1 MAIGEKLKEER
12 VRLGY
17 SLEEVEEETK
27 IRKYYLEAIENENFA
42 VLPPKVYA
50 VGFVKRYA
58 KFLGLDEQE
67 FANEFKQTAYP
78 NDIELNENFDID
90 KIEKTSHVPNMESN
104 ISLKNVLI
112 ALAFL
117 AVVIWAGDYLITYFT
132 KEHNIPPN
140 QGNQQIV
147 QPNQGEED
155 NNIEENIIDE
165 ELPSGVEIVIEASQN
180 CWLNVVV
187 DDVSQYNAIL
197 PAGET
202 LTFNGTNKIYLKAG
216 NAGGI
221 KIIYNGMEMPTLGE
235 IGEVKEA
242 IYTPF

>member
-1 MAIGEKLKEER
+1 MKN
-12 VRLGY
+12 
-17 SLEEVEEETK
+17 
-27 IRKYYLEAIENENFA
+27 YL
-42 VLPPKVYA
+42 
-50 VGFVKRYA
+50 
-58 KFLGLDEQE
+58 Q
-67 FANEFKQTAYP
+67 
-78 NDIELNENFDID
+78 
-90 KIEKTSHVPNMESN
+90 
-104 ISLKNVLI
+104 
-112 ALAFL
+112 
-117 AVVIWAGDYLITYFT
+117 
-132 KEHNIPPN
+132 
-140 QGNQQIV
+140 
-147 QPNQGEED
+147 
-155 NNIEENIIDE
+155 
-165 ELPSGVEIVIEASQN
+165 VEIVIEASQN

>member
-1 MAIGEKLKEER
+1 MSR
-12 VRLGY
+12 N
-17 SLEEVEEETK
+17 SLTS
-27 IRKYYLEAIENENFA
+27 L
-42 VLPPKVYA
+42 
-50 VGFVKRYA
+50 
-58 KFLGLDEQE
+58 
-67 FANEFKQTAYP
+67 KQTAYP

-165 ELPSGVEIVIEASQN
+165 ELPSG
-180 CWLNVVV
+180 
-187 DDVSQYNAIL
+187 
-197 PAGET
+197 
-202 LTFNGTNKIYLKAG
+202 G
-216 NAGGI
+216 NSD
-221 KIIYNGMEMPTLGE
+221 
-235 IGEVKEA
+235 
-242 IYTPF
+242 